1 MARLAVLSY
10 HTSPLAQPGT
20 GDGGGMNVYV
30 RELSS
35 ALARLGHEVD
45 VYTRRDTP
53 ASRDTVLVEPGFRV
67 HHVTAGPPAPL
78 ERDDLAAH
86 VDDFTDAVAT
96 SFRCTGV
103 PDAIHA
109 NYWLSGLAGHR
120 LKHELDV
127 PLVMTFHTLERVKA
141 ETFEPESDER
151 ARQEAAIFACA
162 DAVLASCDV
171 EAEQFVRLY
180 HAEPSR
186 VHVVPL
192 GVEHAFFAPGHRP
205 QARRALGVDPAATM
219 LLFVGRLQ
227 ALKGVDVARRRG
239 RRATLAIVGGPSGPD
254 GRATL
259 ARLHERV
266 AASGTIDHVTFVA
279 PQAHQLLSTWM
290 RAADATLVP
299 SRSESFG
306 PVALESSAC
315 GTRGATPGAR
325 PASAWPRSPR
335 RWRCRASCAADVSA
349 PLRDERAARLLDE
362 VVNEWA
368 RQWRASGLVGE
379 IEHRD
384 EPDDLG
390 HVHWLVRV
398 ASEEKDHVAIWLT
411 LRQRTVRVET
421 ELCPAP
427 EENLADLFRY
437 LLVKNADLAPLH
449 LAIGPE
455 AGIYLVGQVPV
466 GEVDV
471 ERFDELVG
479 ACLKTVDELYPTA
492 MSIGLPAWY
501 RRRRREGSGSV

>member
-1 MARLAVLSY
+1 VARLAVLSY

-141 ETFEPESDER
+141 ETVEP
-151 ARQEAAIFACA
+151 
-162 DAVLASCDV
+162 
-171 EAEQFVRLY
+171 EQFVRLY

-227 ALKGVDVARRRG
+227 ALKGVDVALETLVEARRRG

-306 PVALESSAC
+306 LVALESSAC
-315 GTRGATPGAR
+315 
-325 PASAWPRSPR
+325 
-335 RWRCRASCAADVSA
+335 
-349 PLRDERAARLLDE
+349 
-362 VVNEWA
+362 
-368 RQWRASGLVGE
+368 
-379 IEHRD
+379 
-384 EPDDLG
+384 
-390 HVHWLVRV
+390 
-398 ASEEKDHVAIWLT
+398 
-411 LRQRTVRVET
+411 
-421 ELCPAP
+421 
-427 EENLADLFRY
+427 
-437 LLVKNADLAPLH
+437 
-449 LAIGPE
+449 
-455 AGIYLVGQVPV
+455 
-466 GEVDV
+466 
-471 ERFDELVG
+471 
-479 ACLKTVDELYPTA
+479 
-492 MSIGLPAWY
+492 
-501 RRRRREGSGSV
+501 